1 MFPLPQAEF
10 FTFTC
15 DLITQISYHQI
26 SPFLPFKSLFPAPPS
41 SPEWAQISSAFP
53 SVSHSFLFLSLT
65 LRITSTSCPTANQEP
80 LLPILTALWF
90 PIWDVSSRDHHPV
103 KTSEA
108 LPQPPPPGL
117 PKALSTVHLIPSN
130 FLCSWFPMSILP
142 ICLLPLQEHSC
153 HWSCPLT
160 SYLQVV
166 HKPSSCVS
174 ISSPWGAGLH
184 SGLCALSLTHE
195 GLLIQI
201 SVLFCLTLVTPALTS
216 EQLLTVSAT
225 GVVFS
230 LLLSSVCV
238 HALFSLGAQESA
250 LSSPP
255 PTVNRLIFTSAL
267 LSFLDI

>member
-1 MFPLPQAEF
+1 MLPLPQPEY

-15 DLITQISYHQI
+15 DLITQISYHQNA
-26 SPFLPFKSLFPAPPS
+26 PFLPFKSLFPAPPS
-41 SPEWAQISSAFP
+41 SPEWAQISSGFP

-65 LRITSTSCPTANQEP
+65 LRITSTSAPLPTRSPCCPSLRLYDFLSETFLAVTTTLSRHQKPFLSP
-80 LLPILTALWF
+80 LLPASPKPLAQFTWFLPTFCALDFRRPSSPFASFLYKHVLVTGPVLWL
-90 PIWDVSSRDHHPV
+90 PTCRWSTSPAAVSPS
-103 KTSEA
+103 
-108 LPQPPPPGL
+108 PPPGGL
-117 PKALSTVHLIPSN
+117 VCTQAFAHH
-130 FLCSWFPMSILP
+130 
-142 ICLLPLQEHSC
+142 HS
-153 HWSCPLT
+153 LMR
-160 SYLQVV
+160 V
-166 HKPSSCVS
+166 
-174 ISSPWGAGLH
+174 
-184 SGLCALSLTHE
+184 
-195 GLLIQI
+195 LIQI

-238 HALFSLGAQESA
+238 HGLFPLGAQEPA